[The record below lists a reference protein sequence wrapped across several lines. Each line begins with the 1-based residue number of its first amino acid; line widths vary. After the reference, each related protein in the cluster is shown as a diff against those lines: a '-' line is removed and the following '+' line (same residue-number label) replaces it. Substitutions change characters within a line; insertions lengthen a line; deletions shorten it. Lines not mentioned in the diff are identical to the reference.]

1 MLSWLAPILVFGL
14 VVFVHELGHFLAA
27 KWAGVY
33 APRFSI
39 GFGPALW
46 RKRWG
51 ETEYIIAALPLG
63 GYVRM
68 ASKEDESVAFIEGG
82 TEDPAKPVE
91 SKDWDP
97 QAMQPFGPKPVPPER
112 HFETKSLGA
121 RLVILFA
128 GVTMNVILA
137 LVVSTGVI
145 AGYGKP
151 YLAPVLDS
159 VIAERPAARAGLAAG
174 DSIISVDG
182 QPVKTWE
189 EMVDRV
195 GAASGREIPFV
206 LKRDNQTLTVRV
218 TPEPTEVKDPL
229 TGKDTLVGRVGAA
242 PRLVVGRDA
251 VPVGQAISE
260 GWNWTW
266 GSAFAIVGVVR
277 GLFSGAVGMDN
288 LGGPIAIART
298 SVEAAQS
305 GAETLLMLV
314 AFLSINLAVLNLLP
328 IPVLDGGNILLNIA
342 EAIRGKPF
350 STQAKSHVLRLGL
363 VALALIFFVV
373 MMNDIKALASSIF

>member
-91 SKDWDP
+91 SKDWDH